1 MQGIVF
7 LFDGQGAFKPGV
19 GRELYAGYPRCRE
32 IIDQASEILGYDLKN
47 YLWGEAAAQTSGRTS
62 VAQPAIAAVSL
73 AYAAILRDLGLSGEI
88 ALGHSLGEAT
98 AIVYSD
104 ALSFA
109 DGIRMIRRR
118 GELMEASGGQ
128 GAMMAVIN
136 VAQSQLEA
144 ECRRISAELRQPLVV
159 ANINAPGQIV
169 VSGARE
175 ALKVL
180 TPYVSQ
186 NRGRSIPLDVGGAW
200 HSPMLQ
206 AAAEEFSRFLDT
218 LEFRPPSVRFYSVVE
233 QKILA
238 RADEIRAAF
247 KKQMLS
253 QVNWV
258 QAIENLKTTGYD
270 RFLEI
275 GPSKILK
282 DLVVKIAADLKV
294 DTVAVYTDL
303 TALVK
308 EYSS

>member
-1 MQGIVF
+1 MQDIVF

-19 GRELYAGYPRCRE
+19 GRDLYASYPRCRE
-32 IIDQASEILGYDLKN
+32 IIDQASAILGYDLKN
-47 YLWGEAAAQTSGRTS
+47 HLWGEAAAQTSSRTS
-62 VAQPAIAAVSL
+62 IAQPAIAAVSL

-98 AIVYSD
+98 AIVYSG
-104 ALSFA
+104 ALSLA
-109 DGIRMIRRR
+109 DGLRMIRRR
-118 GELMEASGGQ
+118 GELMEAGAGQ

-136 VAQSQLEA
+136 VAQDQLEA
-144 ECRRISAELRQPLVV
+144 ECQRISAELGQPLVV

-169 VSGARE
+169 VAGARE
-175 ALKVL
+175 ALKLL

-200 HSPMLQ
+200 HSPMLKS
-206 AAAEEFSRFLDT
+206 AAEDFSCFLDT

-233 QKILA
+233 QKMLIQ
-238 RADEIRAAF
+238 ADEIRAAF
-247 KKQMLS
+247 KKQMLG

-258 QAIENLKTTGYD
+258 QAITNLKKAGYD

-282 DLVVKIAADLKV
+282 DLVVKIAADIKV

-303 TALVK
+303 AVLVK
-308 EYSS
+308 NFSS